1 MMSIIFLDI
10 INNKKIAQIKN
21 AHSNNISN
29 LRYYLDKFKK
39 TEYIISISY
48 KGNNLKIW
56 NLSNLENILNLQNI
70 NNQDGIDSACII
82 KDNNENYIITSN
94 SSNSMYSAS
103 DPIKIFDFKG
113 NKIKEIENSNKRTFF
128 IDNYYDNKTSV
139 NYIIAANAGY
149 AMTYNYN
156 INKIYHKYSY
166 NSDYDEIHSMK
177 IDNTE
182 NMVKLIAACGD
193 GNIRIWDFHLGILL
207 NQINCN
213 SYLNSIC
220 LWDNEYAFVG
230 CDNTMIKLVNLKTG
244 EIIKDLI
251 GHNNYILDIQKII
264 HPKYGECLLSQ
275 GYQDDQIK
283 LWVILN

>member
-1 MMSIIFLDI
+1 
-10 INNKKIAQIKN
+10 
-21 AHSNNISN
+21 
-29 LRYYLDKFKK
+29 
-39 TEYIISISY
+39 
-48 KGNNLKIW
+48 
-56 NLSNLENILNLQNI
+56 
-70 NNQDGIDSACII
+70 
-82 KDNNENYIITSN
+82 
-94 SSNSMYSAS
+94 
-103 DPIKIFDFKG
+103 
-113 NKIKEIENSNKRTFF
+113 
-128 IDNYYDNKTSV
+128 
-139 NYIIAANAGY
+139 
-149 AMTYNYN
+149 MTYNYDE
-156 INKIYHKYSY
+156 NKIYHKYSY
-166 NSDYDEIHSMK
+166 NSNYDEIHSMK

-182 NMVKLIAACGD
+182 NIVKLIAACGD

-230 CDNTMIKLVNLKTG
+230 CDNKMIKLVNLKTG

-283 LWVILN
+283 LWAILN